1 MGAGGENAL
10 ASIEEKL
17 AKNAAAK
24 GQHKL
29 QNAVRQII
37 KIAKCIDID
46 VHHLNLYPDRLTSFG
61 GFYIWHLPQFSR
73 HLAYC
78 QLKIV
83 I

>member
-10 ASIEEKL
+10 ASIEETL
-17 AKNAAAK
+17 AQNAAAK

-29 QNAVRQII
+29 QNAVRQIT

-46 VHHLNLYPDRLTSFG
+46 AHYLNLHPDRLTGFG
-61 GFYIWHLPQFSR
+61 GFYIWQLPQFSR
-73 HLAYC
+73 HLSYG